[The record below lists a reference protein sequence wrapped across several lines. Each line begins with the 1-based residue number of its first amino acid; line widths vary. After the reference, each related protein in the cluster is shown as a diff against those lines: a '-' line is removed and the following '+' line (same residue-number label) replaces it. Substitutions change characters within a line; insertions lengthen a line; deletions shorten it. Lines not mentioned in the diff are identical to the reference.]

1 MCKHVGVFPPA
12 EEKQDTFS
20 YVFMLLR
27 SAEEHSSYNLM
38 EVKVLAN
45 AKIIEQKQQIVAA
58 LAEQMRNANSG
69 VLVDYKGITVEDD
82 TKLRADLRKAGVQYA
97 VVKNALCSR
106 ACDELGYTELK
117 SVLEGNTALAL
128 SEDQIAPAKIL
139 NEYAKGHENFVIKA
153 GFVDGKIL
161 TAAEVKALAEIPSKE
176 VLIGRLMGSLQSSL
190 YGFAYAI
197 QAIIDKAN
205 EGEEAPAAEAAPAEE
220 APAAE

>member
-1 MCKHVGVFPPA
+1 
-12 EEKQDTFS
+12 
-20 YVFMLLR
+20 
-27 SAEEHSSYNLM
+27 M

-58 LAEQMRNANSG
+58 LAEQMKNANSG

-82 TKLRADLRKAGVQYA
+82 TKLRSDLRKAGVQYA
-97 VVKNALCSR
+97 VVKNALCAR
-106 ACDELGYTELK
+106 ACDELGYGELK

-139 NEYAKGHENFVIKA
+139 NDYAKGHDNFVIKA

-161 TAAEVKALAEIPSKE
+161 SAAEVKALAEIPSKE
-176 VLIGRLMGSLQSSL
+176 VLIGRIMGSLQSSL

-205 EGEEAPAAEAAPAEE
+205 EGEEAPAADAAPAEE
-220 APAAE
+220 APSAE